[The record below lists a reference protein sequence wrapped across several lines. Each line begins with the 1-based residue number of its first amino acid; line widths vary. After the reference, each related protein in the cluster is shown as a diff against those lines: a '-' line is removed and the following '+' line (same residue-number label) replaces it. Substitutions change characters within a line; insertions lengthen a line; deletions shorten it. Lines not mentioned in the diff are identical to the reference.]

1 MLCLQPAPPENPAYR
16 CGLLLAPFLRPAICC
31 LTEQRMFSE
40 LDLCS
45 LQGGNLQTM
54 RRKITGFV
62 ALAALSVLLPGC
74 DNTANTN
81 ANHNANTTANA
92 NVATTPT
99 PAVANANTNTRRAP
113 TREEYER
120 EKERYNREAKES
132 GRTVGTGINDGW
144 LWVKTRFDLAAADDL
159 RDSTINVDVDKAV
172 VTLTGTVA
180 TAAQKTKAEQVA
192 KAVDGVTSVKN
203 MLKVQAGNA
212 NANANHN
219 ANANAN
225 ANARRGG
232 TNR

>member
-1 MLCLQPAPPENPAYR
+1 MPCVCNVLLALSIRYCPCNLLLPFSSA
-16 CGLLLAPFLRPAICC
+16 CGLLPHTSNVRFPNSIYVFTAR
-31 LTEQRMFSE
+31 R
-40 LDLCS
+40 
-45 LQGGNLQTM
+45 NLQTM
-54 RRKITGFV
+54 RRRITGFI

-74 DNTANTN
+74 DNTANSN
-81 ANHNANTTANA
+81 ANYNSNATANA
-92 NVATTPT
+92 NATATATPV
-99 PAVANANTNTRRAP
+99 VANNNTNTNRAP

-120 EKERYNREAKES
+120 DKERYNREAKES

-180 TAAQKTKAEQVA
+180 SAAQKTKAEQVA

-203 MLKVQAGNA
+203 MLKVQAA

-225 ANARRGG
+225 ANAKRGG